1 MNRTDLK
8 TEKNFKSVLKQ
19 FEDPIRMMILIK
31 ILRKPDTTSN
41 ELKKSLLIPG
51 TKIYYYLNQ
60 LSSHNPPLIYESET
74 EKVTEHLIRRKF
86 RVTDEFTAIFNEWIV
101 PKKNSQGFKLFTLY
115 TSIALQYQR
124 LREVKSKPITD
135 EGVPDP
141 YSLLMFV
148 DDDIAEELR
157 DGILGIFQKC
167 SNRYHQFDI
176 FKAIRELNFGAFA
189 GIYPMN

>member
-1 MNRTDLK
+1 MSQTDLK
-8 TEKNFKSVLKQ
+8 TEKSFKSVLKQ
-19 FEDPIRMMILIK
+19 FKDPIRMMILIK
-31 ILRKPDTTSN
+31 ILRKPDITSN

-60 LSSHNPPLIYESET
+60 LSNHKPPLIYESET

-86 RVTDEFTAIFNEWIV
+86 RVTDEFMTIFNEWII
-101 PKKNSQGFKLFTLY
+101 PKKNTQGFKLFTIY

-124 LREVKSKPITD
+124 LREVKSTPITED
-135 EGVPDP
+135 GEPDP

-157 DGILGIFQKC
+157 VGILSIFQKC
-167 SNRYHQFDI
+167 SNRYREFDI
-176 FKAIRELNFGAFA
+176 FKALKELNFGAFA